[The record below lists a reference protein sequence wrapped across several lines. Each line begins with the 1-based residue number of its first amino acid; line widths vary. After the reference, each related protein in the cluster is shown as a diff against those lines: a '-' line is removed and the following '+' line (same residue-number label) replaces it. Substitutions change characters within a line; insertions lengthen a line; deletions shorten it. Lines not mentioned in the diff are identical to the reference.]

1 MSKVA
6 KIKPEETKEVRRTE
20 PTRALSPFE
29 EMDRYFES
37 LFPRG
42 WLRPGRWEWPTL
54 SEAATPF
61 GGKLPKV
68 DVVDREKEVLVRAEV
83 PGVDK
88 DKLDISITE
97 NTVTIKGT
105 AHYEEKEEKGEYY
118 RCETSQGSFARTV
131 TLPAEVDSEH
141 ARATYKDGILEL
153 TVPKVKKSQRRTIKI
168 D

>member
-6 KIKPEETKEVRRTE
+6 KIKPETKEVSKVE
-20 PTRALSPFE
+20 PTRTLSPFE
-29 EMDRYFES
+29 EIDRYFES

-42 WLRPGRWEWPTL
+42 WLRPSRWEWPTL
-54 SEAATPF
+54 SEAAAPF

-68 DVVDREKEVLVRAEV
+68 DIVDREKEILVRAEV

-88 DKLDISITE
+88 DNLDISITE
-97 NTVTIKGT
+97 NTVTLKGT
-105 AHYEEKEEKGEYY
+105 AHHEEKEEKGEYY
-118 RCETSQGSFARTV
+118 RCETTHGSFARTI

-141 ARATYKDGILEL
+141 AKASYKDGVLEL

>member
-6 KIKPEETKEVRRTE
+6 KIKPETKKDVTRTE

-29 EMDRYFES
+29 EIDRYIEG

-42 WLRPGRWEWPTL
+42 WLRPSRWEWPAL
-54 SEAATPF
+54 SETAPF

-68 DVVDREKEVLVRAEV
+68 DIVDREKDILVRAEV
-83 PGVDK
+83 PGIDK
-88 DKLDISITE
+88 DNLDISITE

-105 AHYEEKEEKGEYY
+105 THHEEKEEKGEYY
-118 RCETSQGSFARTV
+118 RRETSHGSFARTV

-141 ARATYKDGILEL
+141 AKANYKDGVLEL

>member
-6 KIKPEETKEVRRTE
+6 KIKPETKEVSKVE

-29 EMDRYFES
+29 EIDRYFES

-42 WLRPGRWEWPTL
+42 WLRSNRWEWPTL
-54 SEAATPF
+54 SEAAAPF

-68 DVVDREKEVLVRAEV
+68 DIVDREKEILVRAEV

-88 DKLDISITE
+88 DNLDISITE
-97 NTVTIKGT
+97 NTVTLKGT
-105 AHYEEKEEKGEYY
+105 AHHEEKEEKGEYY
-118 RCETSQGSFARTV
+118 RCETTHGSFARTI

-141 ARATYKDGILEL
+141 AKASYKDGVLEL
-153 TVPKVKKSQRRTIKI
+153 TVPKIKKSQRRTIKI